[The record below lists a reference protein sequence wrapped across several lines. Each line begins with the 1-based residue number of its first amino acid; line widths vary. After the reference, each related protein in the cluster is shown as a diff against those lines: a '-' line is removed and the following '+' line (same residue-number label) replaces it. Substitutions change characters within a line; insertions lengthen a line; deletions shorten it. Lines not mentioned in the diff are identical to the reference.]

1 MKRFLSVLCSIL
13 GNVLLCSVAVTMG
26 FTVLLKGCHIDP
38 MYVVSNSMTPT
49 FSSGDI
55 ILVSTR
61 HNAVAAGDVIA
72 YKNTSGD
79 MVTHRI
85 TSIDHNMVTTR
96 GDANKSDDPMF
107 PTSAIHGEVVGIIPH
122 LGWVFRRVTVWS
134 SLVVGIGL
142 CILSNTLR
150 PRLGRRFAKKSRNR
164 PHHIAASE

>member
-1 MKRFLSVLCSIL
+1 MKRFLSILCSIL

-72 YKNTSGD
+72 YKTPPA
-79 MVTHRI
+79 T
-85 TSIDHNMVTTR
+85 
-96 GDANKSDDPMF
+96 
-107 PTSAIHGEVVGIIPH
+107 
-122 LGWVFRRVTVWS
+122 W
-134 SLVVGIGL
+134 
-142 CILSNTLR
+142 
-150 PRLGRRFAKKSRNR
+150 
-164 PHHIAASE
+164 

>member
-1 MKRFLSVLCSIL
+1 MKRFFSVLCSVL
-13 GNVLLCSVAVTMG
+13 GNVLFCSVAVTMG

-38 MYVVSNSMTPT
+38 MYVVSDSMTPT

-55 ILVSTR
+55 VLVSTR
-61 HNAVAAGDVIA
+61 SNAVAAGDVIA

-85 TSIDHNMVTTR
+85 TSMDHNMVTTR

-122 LGWVFRRVTVWS
+122 LGWAFRRVTVWS

-150 PRLGRRFAKKSRNR
+150 PRLGRRFAKK
-164 PHHIAASE
+164 

>member
-1 MKRFLSVLCSIL
+1 M
-13 GNVLLCSVAVTMG
+13 
-26 FTVLLKGCHIDP
+26 
-38 MYVVSNSMTPT
+38 
-49 FSSGDI
+49 
-55 ILVSTR
+55 VSTR